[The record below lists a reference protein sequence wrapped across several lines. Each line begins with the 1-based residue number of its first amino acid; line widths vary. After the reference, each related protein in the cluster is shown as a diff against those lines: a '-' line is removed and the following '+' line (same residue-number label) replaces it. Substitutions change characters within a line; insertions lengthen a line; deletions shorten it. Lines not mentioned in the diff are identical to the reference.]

1 MEPKFSGTVGQI
13 FIFCLWMPI
22 LAVISLGFAMPFL
35 VCTLARWVC
44 EKSVISGKH
53 YRFNGT
59 AGALFGNWIKWMLL
73 SIVTFG
79 IYGFWATRNMIRW
92 VVDNIEMIG

>member
-22 LAVISLGFAMPFL
+22 LGVISLGFATPFI
-35 VCTLARWVC
+35 VCTLIRWVC
-44 EKSVISGKH
+44 DKSVISGKH
-53 YRFNGT
+53 YKFNGT
-59 AGALFGNWIKWMLL
+59 AGALFGNWIKWTLL
-73 SIVTFG
+73 SIITFG

-92 VVDNIEMIG
+92 VVDNIEMVG